1 MTITKWTRKHSKS
14 RYLYAT
20 LKQVR
25 LTLQPIL
32 IGAVMVTIWY
42 FGFWKNGMSFGE
54 HDSERLLLLTGP
66 LLMLAILFV
75 GGLAYTNVEE
85 RKMRAVVS
93 TMTKDK
99 KSFLL
104 NRDERTSN
112 VVLVFLASV
121 AVFLVAQAM
130 LTHWEGFYAGAFA
143 VFICSFVGAKFWII
157 IVRLDDPVKSSRWL
171 TERVPHGWMDVDID
185 QHFKLDG
192 SEELPEQELHK
203 EVI

>member
-1 MTITKWTRKHSKS
+1 MAITKWTRKHSTF
-14 RYLYAT
+14 RYVYAT
-20 LKQVR
+20 LKQFG
-25 LTLQPIL
+25 LTLQPFI
-32 IGAVMVTIWY
+32 ISSAVVVIWY
-42 FGFWKNGMSFGE
+42 FGFWGNSISFGE
-54 HDSERLLLLTGP
+54 SDSERLLLLTGP

-85 RKMRAVVS
+85 RKARAVLS
-93 TMTKDK
+93 IMTKDK

-121 AVFLVAQAM
+121 AVFLVAQSM
-130 LTHWEGFYAGAFA
+130 LTHWEDVYAGAFA
-143 VFICSFVGAKFWII
+143 VFICSFVGAKFWTI
-157 IVRLDDPVKSSRWL
+157 IVHLDNPIKSSRWL

-192 SEELPEQELHK
+192 TDDVPEE
-203 EVI
+203 